1 MKTQKFEYSG
11 QRSLDMCIR
20 QLEALLEGLKAGTV
34 SLSQGGQK
42 LWLRPG
48 AAVDVTLTAE
58 QSGDREQLRVE
69 LGWCRRSLHVVWR
82 AGDDAPPETV
92 RNWQE
97 TESAPDTL
105 PEGGARDTT
114 SAGPRKAS

>member
-34 SLSQGGQK
+34 SLSQSGQK

-58 QSGDREQLRVE
+58 QSGDREQLQLQ
-69 LGWCRRSLHVVWR
+69 LGWRRRSLRVWR

-92 RNWQE
+92 RGWQGPE
-97 TESAPDTL
+97 DVRDAV
-105 PEGGARDTT
+105 PEGERNTV